1 MKNSTLPAWK
11 LGMFVLLGSGIFIST
26 IYLIGSQKNLF
37 GSTITIRSI
46 FKSVNGLKIGNN
58 VRLSGINIGSVSEVA
73 LITDS
78 SVMVH
83 LLIRKA
89 AARFI
94 NKDALASIS
103 SDGLMGEKMVAIYP
117 GNGNNLLADQV
128 KIGSKDPIDM
138 DDIMLIVKNSVD
150 NIDVISGQL
159 AEFTFKLNNGKGAL
173 SKLINDEKLGSSI
186 DETLTNLKKS
196 SKGLSENMEAAKSN
210 ILLRGYFNKK
220 KREAAKKAE
229 ELKTKQEQDKKKK

>member
-117 GNGNNLLADQV
+117 GNGNNLLADQD

-159 AEFTFKLNNGKGAL
+159 AEFTFKLNN
-173 SKLINDEKLGSSI
+173 
-186 DETLTNLKKS
+186 
-196 SKGLSENMEAAKSN
+196 
-210 ILLRGYFNKK
+210 
-220 KREAAKKAE
+220 
-229 ELKTKQEQDKKKK
+229 

>member
-117 GNGNNLLADQV
+117 GNGNNLLADQD

>member
-1 MKNSTLPAWK
+1 
-11 LGMFVLLGSGIFIST
+11 MFVLLGSGIFISA

-37 GSTITIRSI
+37 GSTITVQSI

-83 LLIRKA
+83 LLIRKS

-117 GNGNNLLADQV
+117 GTGTSMLADQD
-128 KIGSKDPIDM
+128 KIGAKDPIDM
-138 DDIMLIVKNSVD
+138 DDIMLSVKNSVD
-150 NIDVISGQL
+150 NIDAISGQL

-173 SKLINDEKLGSSI
+173 SKLINDEKLGTSI
-186 DETLTNLKKS
+186 DETLSNLKKS

-229 ELKTKQEQDKKKK
+229 ELKTKQEQSKKNK

>member
-117 GNGNNLLADQV
+117 GNGNNLLADQD

-220 KREAAKKAE
+220 KREASKKAE
-229 ELKTKQEQDKKKK
+229 ELKTKQEQHKKKK